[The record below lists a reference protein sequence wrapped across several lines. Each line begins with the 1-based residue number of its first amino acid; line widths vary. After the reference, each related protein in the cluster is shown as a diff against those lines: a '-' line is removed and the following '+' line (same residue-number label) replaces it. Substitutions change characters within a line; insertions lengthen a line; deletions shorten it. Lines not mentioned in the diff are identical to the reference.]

1 MNSISFVKVTSTK
14 KHKDDLF
21 ELYKQRRFAI
31 SQDPYI
37 TKKEHYHFVENHP
50 YRYWF
55 LIYKNTNLVG
65 SLYIHIDNSIGFNLP
80 KINKSLLEK
89 TLRKVYEEFKPLPP
103 KKSVRSKDFFINI
116 NPNDIAFKKVLYSID
131 FECFQSS
138 YRLKT
143 KQ

>member
-55 LIYKNTNLVG
+55 LIYKNTNLVEETFKNGVLVNNLNKNILG
-65 SLYIHIDNSIGFNLP
+65 SLSKF
-80 KINKSLLEK
+80 KSRINAQRIWKLYVLEK
-89 TLRKVYEEFKPLPP
+89 YLDEL
-103 KKSVRSKDFFINI
+103 D
-116 NPNDIAFKKVLYSID
+116 
-131 FECFQSS
+131 
-138 YRLKT
+138 
-143 KQ
+143 